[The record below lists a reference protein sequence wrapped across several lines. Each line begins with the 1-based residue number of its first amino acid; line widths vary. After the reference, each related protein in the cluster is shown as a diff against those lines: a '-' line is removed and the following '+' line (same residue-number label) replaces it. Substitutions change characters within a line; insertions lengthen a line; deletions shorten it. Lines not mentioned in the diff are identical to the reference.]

1 MSLEIVMYHYVRP
14 IKNSDFPTIKGLEV
28 DAFIRQIEFFKKYKT
43 VLTTSEVI
51 EYFYKK
57 TKIPNNSIW
66 LTFDDGYK
74 DHIKYVSPI
83 LENFGFDAIFFPVSD
98 TFTKNKILDV
108 NAIQFIIAKSNNE
121 NNLLDI
127 LKNAILNEGYSEN
140 DFKKFWDN
148 TDKARRFDSENIAF
162 FKNMLQK
169 KMKDEERKRIIKKLF
184 EDIVKKKEEDF
195 SKELY
200 MSKSDIKLLLKKG
213 FSVGSHTASHK
224 WLNQLNFKEQET
236 QITESIKELR
246 KLNNDMEDFI
256 VCYPYG
262 AYNNNT
268 LKILKENSCSLAL
281 TTKVGK
287 VNSHMYSKFE
297 LPRFDTNDFPQ

>member
-1 MSLEIVMYHYVRP
+1 MYHYVRP
-14 IKNSDFPTIKGLEV
+14 IKNSDFPAIKGLEV
-28 DAFIRQIEFFKKYKT
+28 DAFLRQIEFFKKYKT
-43 VLTTSEVI
+43 VLSTSEVL

-57 TKIPNNSIW
+57 KKIPNNSIW

-74 DHIKYVSPI
+74 DHIKYVTPI

-98 TFTKNKILDV
+98 TFTKNTILDV

-121 NNLLDI
+121 KNLLDM
-127 LKNAILNEGYSEN
+127 LKNEMLNEGYSAN

-169 KMKDEERKRIIKKLF
+169 KMNYKERKRIIKKLF
-184 EDIVKKKEEDF
+184 EDVVNKKTEDF
-195 SKELY
+195 AKELY
-200 MSKSDIKLLLKKG
+200 MSKSDIELLLKKG
-213 FSVGSHTASHK
+213 FSVGSHTTSHM
-224 WLNQLNFKEQET
+224 WLNKLSFNEQEI
-236 QITESIKELR
+236 QIKESIKELK
-246 KLNNDMEDFI
+246 KLDDYKEDFI
-256 VCYPYG
+256 ICYPYG

-268 LKILKENSCSLAL
+268 LKILKENSCLLAL

-287 VNSHMYSKFE
+287 VNTHMHSKFE